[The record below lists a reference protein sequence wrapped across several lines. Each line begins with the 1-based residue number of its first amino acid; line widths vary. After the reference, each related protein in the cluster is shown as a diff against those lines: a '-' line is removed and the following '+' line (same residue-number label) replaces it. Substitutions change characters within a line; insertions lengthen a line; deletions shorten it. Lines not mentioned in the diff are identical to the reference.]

1 VRFGRGA
8 PSAPIPPTPP
18 TLFRGTVTLSDV
30 GDTWLDLRGWGKGVV
45 WVNGHNLGRF
55 WSIGPQRTLYVP
67 GPWLR
72 RGANEV
78 IVLDLVPRGAPTIE
92 GLTAPV
98 FER

>member
-1 VRFGRGA
+1 VAGPAFH
-8 PSAPIPPTPP
+8 
-18 TLFRGTVTLSDV
+18 RGTFRLDAA
-30 GDTWLDLRGWGKGVV
+30 GDTYFDLRGWGKGVV

-78 IVLDLVPRGAPTIE
+78 IVLDLEPRAAPTLE

-98 FER
+98 FDR